1 MTDEASAPGWVVE
14 VLGDGTGA
22 RHRRYI
28 VGASDRE
35 QAIAA
40 VLRLLGPNTTITSSS
55 QVPIE
60 AFGISNVQPGEV
72 IPL

>member
-1 MTDEASAPGWVVE
+1 MSATSAPGWVVE
-14 VLGDGTGA
+14 VLGDGTGP

-28 VGASDRE
+28 VGATNRE

-40 VLRLLGPNTTITSSS
+40 VIHLFGPDTMITSTTA
-55 QVPIE
+55 VMPD
-60 AFGISNVQPGEV
+60 AYGISNVQPGEV

>member
-1 MTDEASAPGWVVE
+1 MGCRSDRRWDWRPASP
-14 VLGDGTGA
+14 
-22 RHRRYI
+22 YI

-55 QVPIE
+55 RVPIE